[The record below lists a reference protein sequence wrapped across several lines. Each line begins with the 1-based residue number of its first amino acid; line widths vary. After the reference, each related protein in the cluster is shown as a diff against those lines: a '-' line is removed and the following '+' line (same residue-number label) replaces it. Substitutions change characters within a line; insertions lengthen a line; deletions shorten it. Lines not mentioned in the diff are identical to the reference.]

1 MLMLTVVTLI
11 VWFML
16 KLTIMTMLVVVDPS
30 GLSVHNVFSLPFG
43 VVLIRR
49 LNSAAVQNNQK
60 SRKSSSSL

>member
-11 VWFML
+11 VRFML
-16 KLTIMTMLVVVDPS
+16 KLNITILVVVDPS

-43 VVLIRR
+43 VVLIRC